1 MEGSYPSEGSNS
13 ALIPDLTEVFFGDQ
27 DVMRK
32 SITVLCDSGARQS
45 TDHITPT
52 ILTMLTCPVQIYLTP
67 VGWQPFRAKELTY
80 PYNEMTPV
88 QKQVLR
94 ASLAEEH
101 ISKGHWGVF
110 EHAMVYR
117 GDKGPARLL
126 KPLDVLSA
134 LCGLVLNSSAYVDK
148 RLRVAVCNILLQRVQ
163 ARVTLD
169 KHTQASLNERLFPI
183 TPQGTPNDQGMGAYS
198 NGDGVHRPE

>member
-1 MEGSYPSEGSNS
+1 MEGGFPSEANNS
-13 ALIPDLTEVFFGDQ
+13 ALIPDLTDVFFGDQ

-32 SITVLCDSGARQS
+32 SILVLCDSGAKQS

-52 ILTMLTCPVQIYLTP
+52 ILTMLTCPLQIYLTP

-80 PYNEMTPV
+80 PYNQMTPT

-94 ASLAEEH
+94 GSLVEEN
-101 ISKGHWGVF
+101 ISQGHWGVF

-134 LCGLVLNSSAYVDK
+134 LCSLVLNSSAYMDK

-183 TPQGTPNDQGMGAYS
+183 TPQGTPNDQGLGAYS
-198 NGDGVHRPE
+198 NGGGDAPP